1 MESIQADIIQHLR
14 SRAFLG
20 KEITLDPGESITRAG
35 IIDSIGLIQLIDYIE
50 DRYHIQ
56 VPVDLVTPENFDT
69 LEAIERL
76 ILRLMSEQS

>member
-20 KEITLDPGESITRAG
+20 KEINLDPKESITRAG